1 MHINDYGYTLSA
13 TRNTKT
19 NRQLR
24 MKIISILFILSI
36 QGLALSQSKKETQDW
51 IKEKIEVF
59 AYSNDAANFGHE
71 YEVSFTENEMRLY
84 TSYISDYDHPNPIIF
99 IYLIPVKY
107 LSTVIF
113 EEKTNTTWMIISTSA
128 NNKSIVKKNEGN
140 NSIEYVDHVNL
151 IFYKSVNESDMKNRL
166 IKAFK
171 NLVKVHGGIVV
182 EEKF

>member
-1 MHINDYGYTLSA
+1 
-13 TRNTKT
+13 
-19 NRQLR
+19 
-24 MKIISILFILSI
+24 
-36 QGLALSQSKKETQDW
+36 
-51 IKEKIEVF
+51 
-59 AYSNDAANFGHE
+59 
-71 YEVSFTENEMRLY
+71 
-84 TSYISDYDHPNPIIF
+84 
-99 IYLIPVKY
+99 